1 MIGFLRTILL
11 YVTAFFATLILG
23 LTVIVGA
30 LFGVKDKPG
39 GLFDKIPRLWA
50 TLVMWAV
57 GVKVR
62 VHGLE
67 KLKPGEPYIFAS
79 NHVSWFDVPAL
90 AEILPRYKFVAKAE
104 LFKVPIFGGGMRA
117 VGMIEIQRE
126 NRKAAFGA
134 YDVAAEK
141 IRAGNSVVVFPE
153 GTRGHAYPLRPF
165 KKGPFVLAIAAGVPI
180 VPIIVH
186 GTIEIMPKGSFW
198 AHPGTIDVH
207 LLEPVS
213 TTGVDYDHRE
223 ALMQTVRTRMADAMR
238 DNYGIEPLPTPPSRL
253 ASSVEI
259 PSATPTSTPQPFET
273 R

>member
-1 MIGFLRTILL
+1 MILLRTILL
-11 YVTAFFATLILG
+11 YSTAAAATFVLG
-23 LTVIVGA
+23 LMVIIAA
-30 LFGVKDKPG
+30 LLGVEDKPG
-39 GLFDKIPRLWA
+39 SIYDKVPRWWSSAVLWV
-50 TLVMWAV
+50 T
-57 GVKVR
+57 GIKVR
-62 VHGLE
+62 VHGVE
-67 KLKPGEPYIFAS
+67 NASGGEPHIFAS
-79 NHVSWFDVPAL
+79 NHLSWFDVPAL
-90 AEILPRYKFVAKAE
+90 AKVLPRYKFVAKAE
-104 LFKVPIFGGGMRA
+104 LFKVPIFGPAMRS

-134 YDVAAEK
+134 YDVAAER

-186 GTIEIMPKGSFW
+186 GTIEIMPKGSPW
-198 AHPGTIDVH
+198 VHPGTIDIH

-213 TTGVDYDHRE
+213 TKSVDYDHRE

-238 DNYGIEPLPTPPSRL
+238 EIYGVEPLPSAASRL
-253 ASSVEI
+253 PSTVETLSSEVD
-259 PSATPTSTPQPFET
+259 PTET

>member
-1 MIGFLRTILL
+1 MISFLRTILL
-11 YVTAFFATLILG
+11 LITAILATLFLG
-23 LTVIVGA
+23 LTVIIAA
-30 LFGVKDKPG
+30 LLGVKDKLG
-39 GLFDKIPRLWA
+39 GIYDKVPRWWSTAVL
-50 TLVMWAV
+50 WAV

-67 KLKPGEPYIFAS
+67 HASSGEPHIFAS
-79 NHVSWFDVPAL
+79 NHVSWFDVPSL
-90 AEILPRYKFVAKAE
+90 AKVLPRYKFVAKAE
-104 LFKVPIFGGGMRA
+104 LFKVPIFGTAMRA

-134 YDVAAEK
+134 YDVAAER

-186 GTIEIMPKGSFW
+186 GTIEVMPRGSLR
-198 AHPGTIDVH
+198 ARPGTIDIH
-207 LLEPVS
+207 LLEPVA
-213 TTGVDYDHRE
+213 TAGVDYDHRE
-223 ALMQTVRTRMADAMR
+223 TLMRTVRNRMADAMQKL
-238 DNYGIEPLPTPPSRL
+238 YGIESPPTPASPLP
-253 ASSVEI
+253 SSVEML
-259 PSATPTSTPQPFET
+259 SSDVEPTET

>member
-1 MIGFLRTILL
+1 MTSFLRTILL
-11 YVTAFFATLILG
+11 FVTAFFATLFLG
-23 LTVIVGA
+23 LSVIVA
-30 LFGVKDKPG
+30 AMLRVRDKPNG
-39 GLFDKIPRLWA
+39 IYDKAPRWWSAAVL
-50 TLVMWAV
+50 WAV
-57 GVKVR
+57 GIKVR
-62 VHGLE
+62 VHGLD
-67 KLKPGEPYIFAS
+67 KLKPEEPHIFAS

-90 AEILPRYKFVAKAE
+90 AKVLPRYKFVAKAE

-134 YDVAAEK
+134 YEVAAER
-141 IRAGNSVVVFPE
+141 IRAGSSVIVFPE
-153 GTRGHAYPLRPF
+153 GTRGHEYALRPF

-186 GTIEIMPKGSFW
+186 GTIEIMPKGSLW

-238 DNYGIEPLPTPPSRL
+238 ELYGVEPLPTPMSRL
-253 ASSVEI
+253 ASTVETL
-259 PSATPTSTPQPFET
+259 SSERQPTET

>member
-1 MIGFLRTILL
+1 MTSFLRTILL
-11 YVTAFFATLILG
+11 FVTAFFATLFLG
-23 LTVIVGA
+23 LSVIVA
-30 LFGVKDKPG
+30 AMLRVRDKPNG
-39 GLFDKIPRLWA
+39 IYDKAPRWWSAAVL
-50 TLVMWAV
+50 WAV
-57 GVKVR
+57 GIKVR
-62 VHGLE
+62 VHGLD
-67 KLKPGEPYIFAS
+67 KLKPEEPHIFAS

-90 AEILPRYKFVAKAE
+90 AKVLPRYKFVAKAE

-117 VGMIEIQRE
+117 VGMIEIQRD

-134 YDVAAEK
+134 YEVAAER
-141 IRAGNSVVVFPE
+141 IRAGSSVIVFPE
-153 GTRGHAYPLRPF
+153 GTRGHEYALRPF

-186 GTIEIMPKGSFW
+186 GTIEIMPKGSLW

-238 DNYGIEPLPTPPSRL
+238 ELYGVEPLPTPMSRL
-253 ASSVEI
+253 ASTVETL
-259 PSATPTSTPQPFET
+259 SSERQPTET

>member
-1 MIGFLRTILL
+1 MTSILRTILL
-11 YVTAFFATLILG
+11 YVTAGVATLILG
-23 LTVIVGA
+23 LMVIVA
-30 LFGVKDKPG
+30 AMLGVTDKPN
-39 GLFDKIPRLWA
+39 GLFEKAPRWWSTLVLWA
-50 TLVMWAV
+50 A
-57 GVKVR
+57 GIKVR

-67 KLKPGEPYIFAS
+67 KLEAQPHIFAS
-79 NHVSWFDVPAL
+79 NHISWFDVPAL
-90 AEILPRYKFVAKAE
+90 ARMLPRYKFVAKAE
-104 LFKVPIFGGGMRA
+104 LFKVPIFGRGMRA
-117 VGMIEIQRE
+117 VGMIEIQRD

-141 IRAGNSVVVFPE
+141 IRGGSSVIVFPE

-186 GTIEIMPKGSFW
+186 GTIEIMPKGSLW
-198 AHPGTIDVH
+198 VHPGTIDVH

-223 ALMQTVRTRMADAMR
+223 ALMQTVRTRMVNAMR
-238 DNYGIEPLPTPPSRL
+238 DLYGVDSPATTTVSRLPSSIDMVSSKTLPT
-253 ASSVEI
+253 
-259 PSATPTSTPQPFET
+259 ET

>member
-1 MIGFLRTILL
+1 MISVLRTILL
-11 YVTAFFATLILG
+11 FVTAFVVTLVLG
-23 LTVIVGA
+23 LTVIIAA
-30 LFGVKDKPG
+30 LLGVKDKAG
-39 GLFDKIPRLWA
+39 GLFDKAPRWWSSAVLWA
-50 TLVMWAV
+50 A
-57 GVKVR
+57 GIRVR
-62 VHGLE
+62 VHGM
-67 KLKPGEPYIFAS
+67 KNAATGEPHIFAS

-90 AEILPRYKFVAKAE
+90 ARTLPRYKFVAKAE
-104 LFKVPIFGGGMRA
+104 LFKVPIFGRGMRA

-134 YDVAAEK
+134 YDVAAER
-141 IRAGNSVVVFPE
+141 IRSGSSVVVFPE

-186 GTIEIMPKGSFW
+186 GTIEIMPKGSW
-198 AHPGTIDVH
+198 WVHPGTIDVH
-207 LLEPVS
+207 LLQPVS

-238 DNYGIEPLPTPPSRL
+238 ELYGIEPLPIPVSRL
-253 ASSVEI
+253 PSSVEI
-259 PSATPTSTPQPFET
+259 LSSEAQPTET